1 MAQPWTVLDSWPT
14 PEGALELR
22 QRGPKDFLI
31 LVGGR
36 VLMSSTAFRSELAV
50 ADLACKPLA
59 GKVRPRVLI
68 GGLGMGYTL
77 RAALDALPADAEVT
91 VAELNPRVV
100 QWCEGPLAALTDDAL
115 HDPRTRLH
123 VGDVAAL
130 IAQSHACWDAIVLD
144 LYEGP
149 HEASQTPDDPFWG
162 KSALQKTQR
171 ALAPGGLFTVW
182 AEDFDPPFVK
192 RLGAHGFAVD
202 VHHPGKGGRR
212 HTVYVATPQAPS
224 SRARH

>member
-1 MAQPWTVLDSWPT
+1 MAQPWTVVDKYPT
-14 PEGALELR
+14 PEGDLELR

-59 GKVRPRVLI
+59 GRPKPRVLI

-91 VAELNPRVV
+91 VAELNERVV
-100 QWCEGPLAALTDDAL
+100 TWCEGPLTGLTDDAL

-130 IAQSHACWDAIVLD
+130 IAQSKGQWDAIVLD

-149 HEASQTPDDPFWG
+149 HEASQRPDDPFWS
-162 KSALQKTQR
+162 KPALVRTLA
-171 ALAPGGLFTVW
+171 ALRPGGIFTVW
-182 AEDFDPPFVK
+182 AEDFDPPYVK
-192 RLGAHGFAVD
+192 RLQANGFAVQ

-212 HTVYVATPQAPS
+212 HTVYVAIPL
-224 SRARH
+224 RN

>member
-1 MAQPWTVLDSWPT
+1 MAQPWTVLASLPT

-22 QRGPKDFLI
+22 QRGPKDFVI
-31 LVGGR
+31 VVGGR

-50 ADLACKPLA
+50 AELACKPLA
-59 GKVRPRVLI
+59 AAKQPRVLI

-77 RAALDALPADAEVT
+77 RAALDALPPSAEVT
-91 VAELNPRVV
+91 VAELNAQVV
-100 QWCEGPLAALTDDAL
+100 QWCQGPLALLTGDAL
-115 HDPRTRLH
+115 ADPRTRLH

-130 IAQSHACWDAIVLD
+130 IGRERARWDAIVLD

-149 HEASQTPDDPFWG
+149 HAASQKPDDPFWG
-162 KSALQKTQR
+162 RSALLRTHA
-171 ALAPGGLFTVW
+171 ALAPGGILTVW

-192 RLGAHGFAVD
+192 RLESCGFAAIE

-212 HTVYVATPQAPS
+212 HTVYVARRRGGPVAP
-224 SRARH
+224 

>member
-1 MAQPWTVLDSWPT
+1 MAQPWIILDKLPT
-14 PEGALELR
+14 PEGDLELR

-50 ADLACKPLA
+50 ADLACKPLH
-59 GKVRPRVLI
+59 GKVKPRVLI

-100 QWCEGPLAALTDDAL
+100 QWCEGPLALLTDDAL
-115 HDPRTRLH
+115 HDPRARLH
-123 VGDVAAL
+123 VGDVARL
-130 IAQSHACWDAIVLD
+130 IGESRGQWDAIVLD

-149 HEASQTPDDPFWG
+149 HEASQRPDDAFWG
-162 KSALQKTQR
+162 KAALQRTLA
-171 ALAPGGLFTVW
+171 ALRPGGLFTVW

-192 RLGAHGFAVD
+192 RLQSLDFGVQ

-212 HTVYVATPQAPS
+212 HTVYVAIPGGRQ
-224 SRARH
+224 

>member
-1 MAQPWTVLDSWPT
+1 MAQPWVVVDKWPT
-14 PEGALELR
+14 PEGDLELR
-22 QRGPKDFLI
+22 QRGAKDYLI

-50 ADLACKPLA
+50 ADLACQALV
-59 GKVRPRVLI
+59 GRVNPRVLI

-77 RAALDALPADAEVT
+77 RAALDALPTGAQVT

-100 QWCEGPLAALTDDAL
+100 QWCEGPIAHLTDDAL

-123 VGDVAAL
+123 VGDVAQL
-130 IAQSHACWDAIVLD
+130 IGQTKGAWDAIILD

-149 HEASQTPDDPFWG
+149 HEASQRPDDPFWS
-162 KSALQKTQR
+162 KPALIRTR
-171 ALAPGGLFTVW
+171 AALAPGGIFTVW

-192 RLGAHGFAVD
+192 RLQAHGFAVE

-212 HTVYVATPQAPS
+212 HTVYVANPS
-224 SRARH
+224 AAK

>member
-1 MAQPWTVLDSWPT
+1 MAQPWTVLDTWST
-14 PEGALELR
+14 PEGDLELR

-50 ADLACKPLA
+50 ADLACKPLI
-59 GKVRPRVLI
+59 GRVKPRVLI

-77 RAALDALPADAEVT
+77 RAALDALPGDAEVT

-123 VGDVAAL
+123 VGDVAVL
-130 IAQSHACWDAIVLD
+130 IAASKGPADWDAIVLD
-144 LYEGP
+144 LYEVP
-149 HEASQTPDDPFWG
+149 HEATQGPHDPFWG
-162 KSALQKTQR
+162 KAALQRTLA
-171 ALAPGGLFTVW
+171 ALRPGGIFTVW

-192 RLGAHGFAVD
+192 RLTANGFHVQ

-212 HTVYVATPQAPS
+212 HTVYVAVPTAQ
-224 SRARH
+224 

>member
-1 MAQPWTVLDSWPT
+1 MAQPWTVLDRLPT
-14 PEGALELR
+14 PEGDLELR

-31 LVGGR
+31 VVGGR

-50 ADLACKPLA
+50 AELACKPLA
-59 GKVRPRVLI
+59 AAPQPRVLI

-77 RAALDALPADAEVT
+77 RAALDALPVTAEVT
-91 VAELNPRVV
+91 VAELNDQVV
-100 QWCEGPLAALTDDAL
+100 KWCQGPLAPLTDRAL
-115 HDPRTRLH
+115 EDPRTRLH

-130 IAQSHACWDAIVLD
+130 IGRERARWDAIVLD

-149 HEASQTPDDPFWG
+149 HAASQTADDPFWG
-162 KSALQKTQR
+162 RGALQRTHA
-171 ALAPGGLFTVW
+171 ALVPGGLLTVW

-192 RLGAHGFAVD
+192 RLETCGFGSIQ

-212 HTVYVATPQAPS
+212 HTVYAARRHGGATPL
-224 SRARH
+224 

>member
-1 MAQPWTVLDSWPT
+1 VAQSWTVLDKWPT
-14 PEGALELR
+14 LEGDLELR

-59 GKVRPRVLI
+59 GKVKPRVLI

-77 RAALDALPADAEVT
+77 RAALDALPMDAEVT

-100 QWCEGPLAALTDDAL
+100 HWCEGPLAALTDDAL
-115 HDPRTRLH
+115 HDPRTCLH
-123 VGDVAAL
+123 VGDVALL
-130 IAQSHACWDAIVLD
+130 IAQSQKHWDAIILD

-149 HEASQTPDDPFWG
+149 HEASQRPDDPFWS
-162 KSALQKTQR
+162 KPALQRTL
-171 ALAPGGLFTVW
+171 AAPAPGGLFTIW

-192 RLGAHGFAVD
+192 RLQANGFAVQ

-212 HTVYVATPQAPS
+212 HTVYVAIPVGQK
-224 SRARH
+224 

>member
-1 MAQPWTVLDSWPT
+1 MAQPWTVLDTWPT
-14 PEGALELR
+14 PEGDLELR
-22 QRGPKDFLI
+22 QRGPRDYLI

-50 ADLACKPLA
+50 ADLACKPLV
-59 GKVRPRVLI
+59 GKVKPRVLI
-68 GGLGMGYTL
+68 GGLGMAYTL
-77 RAALDALPADAEVT
+77 RAALDALPPDAEVT

-100 QWCEGPLAALTDDAL
+100 AWCEGPLAVLTDDAL

-123 VGDVAAL
+123 VGDVTDL
-130 IAQSHACWDAIVLD
+130 IGQSPRQWDAIMLD

-149 HEASQTPDDPFWG
+149 HAASQRPDDPFWG
-162 KSALQKTQR
+162 RAALERTMA
-171 ALAPGGLFTVW
+171 ALRPGGLFTVW

-192 RLGAHGFAVD
+192 RLQAVGFAVQ

-212 HTVYVATPQAPS
+212 HTVYVAIPVG
-224 SRARH
+224 RR

>member
-1 MAQPWTVLDSWPT
+1 MAQPWTVVDKYPT
-14 PEGALELR
+14 PEGDLELR

-59 GKVRPRVLI
+59 GRPKPRVLI

-91 VAELNPRVV
+91 VAELNERVV
-100 QWCEGPLAALTDDAL
+100 TWCEGPLTGLTDDAL

-130 IAQSHACWDAIVLD
+130 IAQSKGQWDAIVLD

-149 HEASQTPDDPFWG
+149 HEASQRPDDPFWS
-162 KSALQKTQR
+162 KPALVRTLA
-171 ALAPGGLFTVW
+171 ALRPGGIFTVW

-192 RLGAHGFAVD
+192 RLQANGFAVQ

-212 HTVYVATPQAPS
+212 HTVYVAIPL
-224 SRARH
+224 RN

>member
-1 MAQPWTVLDSWPT
+1 MAQPWTVLDSYPT

-50 ADLACKPLA
+50 ADLACKPLV
-59 GKVRPRVLI
+59 GKAKPRVLI

-77 RAALDALPADAEVT
+77 RAALDALPADAQVT

-100 QWCEGPLAALTDDAL
+100 TWCEGPLAPLTDDAL

-123 VGDVAAL
+123 VGDVAKL
-130 IAQSHACWDAIVLD
+130 IAESKAQWDAIILD

-149 HEASQTPDDPFWG
+149 HEASQTPNDPFWG
-162 KSALQKTQR
+162 KAALQRTQT
-171 ALAPGGLFTVW
+171 ALAPGGIFTIW

-192 RLGAHGFAVD
+192 RLQANGFAVQ

-212 HTVYVATPQAPS
+212 HTVYVALPT
-224 SRARH
+224 R

>member
-1 MAQPWTVLDSWPT
+1 MAQPWTVVDKYPT
-14 PEGALELR
+14 PEGDLELR

-59 GKVRPRVLI
+59 GRPKPRVLI

-91 VAELNPRVV
+91 VAELNERVV
-100 QWCEGPLAALTDDAL
+100 TWCEGPLTGLTDDAL

-130 IAQSHACWDAIVLD
+130 IAQSKGQWDAIVLD

-149 HEASQTPDDPFWG
+149 HEASQRPDDAFWS
-162 KSALQKTQR
+162 KPALVRTLA
-171 ALAPGGLFTVW
+171 ALRPGGIFTVW

-192 RLGAHGFAVD
+192 RLQANGFAVQ

-212 HTVYVATPQAPS
+212 HTVYVAIPL
-224 SRARH
+224 RN

>member
-1 MAQPWTVLDSWPT
+1 MTPWTVLDKLPT
-14 PEGALELR
+14 PEGDLELR

-50 ADLACKPLA
+50 AELACKPLA
-59 GKVRPRVLI
+59 GISKPRVLI

-77 RAALDALPADAEVT
+77 RAALDALPSDAEVT

-100 QWCEGPLAALTDDAL
+100 QWCQGPLRGLTNDAL
-115 HDPRTRLH
+115 ADPRTRLH
-123 VGDVAAL
+123 LGDVAQL
-130 IAQSHACWDAIVLD
+130 IEATPRHWHAIILD

-149 HEASQTPDDPFWG
+149 HEATQGPDDPFYS
-162 KSALQKTQR
+162 KQALQRTQK
-171 ALAPGGLFTVW
+171 ALLPGGLATFW

-192 RLGAHGFAVD
+192 RLQSLGFVVE

-212 HTVYVATPQAPS
+212 HTVYVATPHS
-224 SRARH
+224 

>member
-1 MAQPWTVLDSWPT
+1 MAQPWTVVDKYPT
-14 PEGALELR
+14 PEGDLELR

-59 GKVRPRVLI
+59 GRPKPRVLI

-91 VAELNPRVV
+91 VAELNERVV
-100 QWCEGPLAALTDDAL
+100 TWCEGPLTGLTDDAL

-130 IAQSHACWDAIVLD
+130 IAQSKGQWDAIVLD

-149 HEASQTPDDPFWG
+149 HEASQRPDDPFWS
-162 KSALQKTQR
+162 KPALVRTLA
-171 ALAPGGLFTVW
+171 ALRPGGIFTVW

-192 RLGAHGFAVD
+192 RLQANGFAVK

-212 HTVYVATPQAPS
+212 HTVYVAIPL
-224 SRARH
+224 RN

>member
-1 MAQPWTVLDSWPT
+1 MAQPWTVLDKWPT
-14 PEGALELR
+14 PEGDLELR

-50 ADLACKPLA
+50 ADLACKPLL
-59 GKVRPRVLI
+59 GRVGLRVLI

-100 QWCEGPLAALTDDAL
+100 TWCEGPLAALTDDAL

-123 VGDVAAL
+123 VGDVAKL
-130 IAQSHACWDAIVLD
+130 IADSKAEWDAIVLD

-149 HEASQTPDDPFWG
+149 HEASQRPDDPFWS
-162 KSALQKTQR
+162 KSALQRTQA
-171 ALAPGGLFTVW
+171 ALRPGGVFTVW

-192 RLGAHGFAVD
+192 RLNANGFAVA

-212 HTVYVATPQAPS
+212 HTVYVAIPQ
-224 SRARH
+224 

>member
-1 MAQPWTVLDSWPT
+1 M
-14 PEGALELR
+14 
-22 QRGPKDFLI
+22 
-31 LVGGR
+31 VGGR

-59 GKVRPRVLI
+59 AKLKPRVLI

-100 QWCEGPLAALTDDAL
+100 QWCEGPLAALTADAL

-123 VGDVAAL
+123 VGDVALL
-130 IAQSHACWDAIVLD
+130 IAQSQKLWDAIILD

-149 HEASQTPDDPFWG
+149 HEASQGPNDPFWS
-162 KSALQKTQR
+162 KPALQRTLA
-171 ALAPGGLFTVW
+171 ALAPGGIFTIW

-192 RLGAHGFAVD
+192 RLQANGFAVQ
-202 VHHPGKGGRR
+202 VHHPGKGGRT
-212 HTVYVATPQAPS
+212 HTVYVARPK
-224 SRARH
+224 

>member
-1 MAQPWTVLDSWPT
+1 MAQPWTVVDKWPT
-14 PEGALELR
+14 PEGDLELR

-59 GKVRPRVLI
+59 GRVRPRVLI

-100 QWCEGPLAALTDDAL
+100 QWCEGPLAGLTDNAL
-115 HDPRTRLH
+115 HDWRTRLH
-123 VGDVAAL
+123 IGDVAKL
-130 IAQSHACWDAIVLD
+130 IAGGRAEWDAIVLD

-149 HEASQTPDDPFWG
+149 HEASQRPDDPFW
-162 KSALQKTQR
+162 SQAALQRTKA
-171 ALAPGGLFTVW
+171 ALRPGGVFTVW

-192 RLGAHGFAVD
+192 RLTAAGFGVD

-212 HTVYVATPQAPS
+212 HTVYVALPGA
-224 SRARH
+224 AR